1 MCPTRSALA
10 APFDFRLFF
19 DADFGSAIGDQLV
32 CQARVGGDV
41 GEKATQSPGRRAP
54 LVDLAAIVFCAP
66 LRRGSRHPRSTAVLR
81 ASVLSLDAL
90 VAHGFYDTCCL

>member
-1 MCPTRSALA
+1 MCPTPSALA
-10 APFDFRLFF
+10 APLDFRLFF

-41 GEKATQSPGRRAP
+41 GEKATQSSGRCAP
-54 LVDLAAIVFCAP
+54 LDLAAIVLCAP
-66 LRRGSRHPRSTAVLR
+66 LRRGARHPRPTAILCP
-81 ASVLSLDAL
+81 SVLGLDAL